1 MKILSANPY
10 NTGIRKNYSSFRG
23 LNKSKKLAVLTAASI
38 ASAASLVNETLKMD
52 DKKLSAFL
60 EQQAWSP
67 VHFPYIYYASKEE
80 AQKIRETFISNDK
93 ASEIPVLYLGLRDGR
108 LFNDLENKDLS
119 AVPDILVGCESEKN
133 KKFKFGHYDDM
144 LQVIYRFLYV
154 NAEKLENDEFTDELG
169 QIIEYVKEKKNAA
182 FEDVKDSIKES
193 VSDNELMLM
202 TKYYK
207 RNLADKNIKSD
218 LVKSTFENTLV
229 LNRSD
234 VFIADKNDT
243 NYKMNARNFE
253 RFLDEQYFIPYRS
266 VNPPVWNAT
275 PDEAK
280 IIRKVFKDNGKPEY
294 VLDLYLRDNN
304 EPRISNVL
312 ENNLENRDLSAMP
325 DIIDIINSGV
335 LNEKDKYIFSDTV
348 LCIIY
353 DYIYN
358 NRYKLQ
364 NDKFTEELGNYADI
378 LRQNIDEYLALK
390 PNTRPCSDHLI
401 NQKQSVYKY
410 LILKKITPE
419 GNIKADIVK
428 KIFSKIYQFP
438 ENMEYR
444 NIDSIISCLK
454 SDDVIESKGRV
465 LNYYDNILNSI
476 PDILPT
482 DVDSNKYNEML
493 ELLKNLP
500 DINYNQKDK
509 YGISII
515 EKIMNSENLE
525 LLNVVKEHN
534 IQYLP
539 ELDYVYE
546 NIQDEKFKEAID
558 NVEFDIEELRKLL
571 RKKSPELERHLSS
584 PLIQNN
590 KVTLER
596 RN

>member
-1 MKILSANPY
+1 MKILSATPY
-10 NTGIRKNYSSFRG
+10 NTGIRKNYSSFQG
-23 LNKSKKLAVLTAASI
+23 FNKSKKIAALTAAGI
-38 ASAASLVNETLKMD
+38 AAAASQVNETLKMD

-169 QIIEYVKEKKNAA
+169 QIIKYVKEKKNAA

-193 VSDNELMLM
+193 ISDNELMLM

-390 PNTRPCSDHLI
+390 PDTRPCSDHLI

-428 KIFSKIYQFP
+428 KIFGKIYQFP

-525 LLNVVKEHN
+525 LLNIVKEHN

-558 NVEFDIEELRKLL
+558 NTEFDIEELRKLL

-596 RN
+596 RH

>member
-1 MKILSANPY
+1 MKILSATPY
-10 NTGIRKNYSSFRG
+10 NTGIRKNYSSFQG
-23 LNKSKKLAVLTAASI
+23 FNKSKKLAALTAASI
-38 ASAASLVNETLKMD
+38 AAAASQVNEALKLD

-67 VHFPYIYYASKEE
+67 VRFPRIYYASKEE

-144 LQVIYRFLYV
+144 LQIIYRFLYV

-234 VFIADKNDT
+234 VFVADKNAE
-243 NYKMNARNFE
+243 NYKMPPAFFE
-253 RFLDEQYFIPYRS
+253 RFLEEQYFIPYRS

-280 IIRKVFKDNGKPEY
+280 IIRKVFKDNSKPEY

-312 ENNLENRDLSAMP
+312 GNNLENRDLSAMP

-390 PNTRPCSDHLI
+390 PDTRPCSDHLI

-428 KIFSKIYQFP
+428 KIFGKIYQFP

-558 NVEFDIEELRKLL
+558 NTEFDIEELRKLL

>member
-23 LNKSKKLAVLTAASI
+23 LNKSNKLAALTAASI
-38 ASAASLVNETLKMD
+38 ASAASQINETLKMD

-67 VHFPYIYYASKEE
+67 VHFPRIYYASKEE

-182 FEDVKDSIKES
+182 FEDVKDSINES

-234 VFIADKNDT
+234 VFVADKNDT

-364 NDKFTEELGNYADI
+364 NDKFTEELGDYIDI
-378 LRQNIDEYLALK
+378 MRKNVDEYLASN
-390 PNTRPCSDHLI
+390 PDRVSGSDYLI

-419 GNIKADIVK
+419 DNIKADIVK
-428 KIFSKIYQFP
+428 KIFGEIYQFP
-438 ENMEYR
+438 KNLEYR

-454 SDDVIESKGRV
+454 SDDVTESKGRV

-482 DVDSNKYNEML
+482 DVDGNKYNEML

>member
-1 MKILSANPY
+1 MKILSATPY
-10 NTGIRKNYSSFRG
+10 NTGIRKNYSSFQG
-23 LNKSKKLAVLTAASI
+23 FNKSKKIAALTAAGI
-38 ASAASLVNETLKMD
+38 AAAASQVNETLKMD

-169 QIIEYVKEKKNAA
+169 QIIKYVKEKKNAA

-193 VSDNELMLM
+193 ISDNELMLM

-390 PNTRPCSDHLI
+390 PDTRPCSDHLI

-428 KIFSKIYQFP
+428 KIFGKIYQFP

-525 LLNVVKEHN
+525 LLNIVKEHN

-558 NVEFDIEELRKLL
+558 NTEFDIEELRKLL

>member
-38 ASAASLVNETLKMD
+38 ASAASQVNETLKMD

-67 VHFPYIYYASKEE
+67 VHFPRIYYASKEE

-182 FEDVKDSIKES
+182 FEDVKDSINES

-280 IIRKVFKDNGKPEY
+280 IIRKVFKDNGKPGY

-428 KIFSKIYQFP
+428 KIFGKIYQFP

>member
-1 MKILSANPY
+1 
-10 NTGIRKNYSSFRG
+10 
-23 LNKSKKLAVLTAASI
+23 
-38 ASAASLVNETLKMD
+38 
-52 DKKLSAFL
+52 
-60 EQQAWSP
+60 
-67 VHFPYIYYASKEE
+67 
-80 AQKIRETFISNDK
+80 
-93 ASEIPVLYLGLRDGR
+93 
-108 LFNDLENKDLS
+108 
-119 AVPDILVGCESEKN
+119 
-133 KKFKFGHYDDM
+133 M

-182 FEDVKDSIKES
+182 FEDVKDSINES

-218 LVKSTFENTLV
+218 LVKSTFEKTLV

-266 VNPPVWNAT
+266 VNPPVWKAT

-280 IIRKVFKDNGKPEY
+280 IIRKVFIDNGKPEY

-304 EPRISNVL
+304 KPRISNVL
-312 ENNLENRDLSAMP
+312 GNNLENRDLSAIP

-335 LNEKDKYIFSDTV
+335 LNEKDKYIFSDSV

-364 NDKFTEELGNYADI
+364 NDKFTEELGDYADI
-378 LRQNIDEYLALK
+378 LRQNVDEYLASN
-390 PNTRPCSDHLI
+390 PDRFSGSDYLI

-428 KIFSKIYQFP
+428 KIFGEIYQFP
-438 ENMEYR
+438 EN
-444 NIDSIISCLK
+444 N
-454 SDDVIESKGRV
+454 
-465 LNYYDNILNSI
+465 NILNSI

-482 DVDSNKYNEML
+482 DIDSNKYNEML

-509 YGISII
+509 YGISIMLQQCFCRI
-515 EKIMNSENLE
+515 FSRHISSYFQIKP
-525 LLNVVKEHN
+525 N
-534 IQYLP
+534 I
-539 ELDYVYE
+539 
-546 NIQDEKFKEAID
+546 
-558 NVEFDIEELRKLL
+558 
-571 RKKSPELERHLSS
+571 
-584 PLIQNN
+584 
-590 KVTLER
+590 
-596 RN
+596 